1 MKVLIVGAGPAGST
15 AAYYLAKA
23 GIDVTVL
30 EKTSFPRE
38 KVCGDGLTPRAVREI
53 QKLGLPHPE
62 ADGWRRNKG
71 LRLIAGG
78 RTIELP
84 WPEVSDFPQYGLIR
98 TRLGFDEELAR
109 HAAVRRRRRAGTAQ
123 RHRGAARRRRPRD
136 RRPRR
141 AAGRGRTQDGR
152 DARLQRRRRA
162 RRGRKLHPHRRV
174 AGHPEARRPARS
186 ASPCAPTSPRP
197 RHDDDWMEGWLE
209 LPGRDGKLLPGYGW
223 VFGVG
228 DGTSNV
234 GLGILNSSKE
244 FGKLDYKQV
253 LREWTAGM
261 PAEWGF
267 TPENQVGEIRG
278 AALPMGFNRTPHY
291 SPGLLLLGDAG
302 GMVSP
307 FNGEGISYAMESARF
322 AAEFIIDA
330 AARVRFG
337 AAGQRPTPTPTSR
350 GTRTTCGTS
359 GARHFTLGRAFAAAD
374 RQARRHEARPADR
387 HAHSCADALRG
398 ADAGQPHRSGGQ
410 GLRGQGH
417 PASWNRWSRP
427 RPTRHVQ
434 RASRT
439 PAPTPRFPQ
448 QKLGLTR
455 DQLCRPQLDAR
466 RTRPAELR
474 TRPQHHRHRHRPAA
488 AGRLRGHRG
497 GRRTGPR
504 HHHQPGPGGEEAPRS
519 HRQLRSAG

>member
-1 MKVLIVGAGPAGST
+1 MNVLIVGAGPAGST
-15 AAYYLAKA
+15 AAYYLARA
-23 GIDVTVL
+23 GIAVTVL

-53 QKLGLPHPE
+53 QKLGLPHAE

-84 WPEVSDFPQYGLIR
+84 WPEVSDFPTYGLIR

-109 HAAVRRRRRAGTAQ
+109 HAQAAGAVVLERHSVTEALRSEDGRVIGARAAILDESGRKTGETRDFHADVVLAADGNSTRTAVSLGMHKRDDRPLGVAVRTYF
-123 RHRGAARRRRPRD
+123 
-136 RRPRR
+136 
-141 AAGRGRTQDGR
+141 
-152 DARLQRRRRA
+152 
-162 RRGRKLHPHRRV
+162 
-174 AGHPEARRPARS
+174 
-186 ASPCAPTSPRP
+186 TSPRT
-197 RHDDDWMEGWLE
+197 DDEWMEGWLE
-209 LPGRDGKLLPGYGW
+209 LPGKSGKPLPGYGW

-330 AARVRFG
+330 SARRA
-337 AAGQRPTPTPTSR
+337 AAGEYDADAHL
-350 GTRTTCGTS
+350 
-359 GARHFTLGRAFAAAD
+359 ARYADYVRDEWGSHFTLGRVFAALIGK
-374 RQARRHEARPADR
+374 PAVMKL
-387 HAHSCADALRG
+387 ALRTG
-398 ADAGQPHRSGGQ
+398 MPLPLLMRFVVRLLANLTDSSAKGFEDRMIRVLES
-410 GLRGQGH
+410 LV
-417 PASWNRWSRP
+417 PATSNMTPS
-427 RPTRHVQ
+427 
-434 RASRT
+434 AST
-439 PAPTPRFPQ
+439 APAT
-448 QKLGLTR
+448 
-455 DQLCRPQLDAR
+455 
-466 RTRPAELR
+466 
-474 TRPQHHRHRHRPAA
+474 
-488 AGRLRGHRG
+488 
-497 GRRTGPR
+497 
-504 HHHQPGPGGEEAPRS
+504 PGGGTE
-519 HRQLRSAG
+519 SAVSAAKS

>member
-15 AAYYLAKA
+15 AAFYLAQA
-23 GIDVTVL
+23 GLDVTVL

-53 QKLGLPHPE
+53 QKLGLAHPE
-62 ADGWRRNKG
+62 SEGWRRNKG

-84 WPEVSDFPQYGLIR
+84 WPEVADFPQYGLIR

-109 HAAVRRRRRAGTAQ
+109 HAESAGAVVLERHSVTEALRSEDGRVTGARAALLDDAGRKTGETRDFSADVVLAADGNSTRTALSLGIHKRDDRPLGVAVRTYF
-123 RHRGAARRRRPRD
+123 
-136 RRPRR
+136 
-141 AAGRGRTQDGR
+141 
-152 DARLQRRRRA
+152 
-162 RRGRKLHPHRRV
+162 
-174 AGHPEARRPARS
+174 
-186 ASPCAPTSPRP
+186 TSP

-253 LREWTAGM
+253 LREWTAAM
-261 PAEWGF
+261 PSDWGF

-322 AAEFIIDA
+322 AAEFIIDTAARSA
-330 AARVRFG
+330 AAGWSGSDADAHLAGYADFVRDQWG
-337 AAGQRPTPTPTSR
+337 S
-350 GTRTTCGTS
+350 
-359 GARHFTLGRAFAAAD
+359 HFTLGRAFAAVIG
-374 RQARRHEARPADR
+374 RPAVMKL
-387 HAHSCADALRG
+387 ALRTG
-398 ADAGQPHRSGGQ
+398 MPLPVLMKFVVRLLANLTDPSAKGIEDRMIRV
-410 GLRGQGH
+410 LEALV
-417 PASWNRWSRP
+417 PATSNTRP
-427 RPTRHVQ
+427 VTD
-434 RASRT
+434 SN
-439 PAPTPRFPQ
+439 PRIPQ
-448 QKLGLTR
+448 QKVR
-455 DQLCRPQLDAR
+455 VNP
-466 RTRPAELR
+466 
-474 TRPQHHRHRHRPAA
+474 
-488 AGRLRGHRG
+488 
-497 GRRTGPR
+497 
-504 HHHQPGPGGEEAPRS
+504 
-519 HRQLRSAG
+519 

>member
-15 AAYYLAKA
+15 AAYYLAQA
-23 GIDVTVL
+23 GVQVTVL

-62 ADGWRRNKG
+62 AEGWRRNKG

-109 HAAVRRRRRAGTAQ
+109 HAQAAGATVLERHSVTEALRSEDGRVTGVRAALLDGAGRKTGETRDFDADIVLAADGNSTRTAVSLGIHKRDDRPLGVAVRTYF
-123 RHRGAARRRRPRD
+123 
-136 RRPRR
+136 
-141 AAGRGRTQDGR
+141 
-152 DARLQRRRRA
+152 
-162 RRGRKLHPHRRV
+162 
-174 AGHPEARRPARS
+174 
-186 ASPCAPTSPRP
+186 TSP

-330 AARVRFG
+330 AARQRAGAWEPGSASDADAHLARYADYVR
-337 AAGQRPTPTPTSR
+337 GQWGS
-350 GTRTTCGTS
+350 
-359 GARHFTLGRAFAAAD
+359 HFTLGRAFAAVIGK
-374 RQARRHEARPADR
+374 PAVMKL
-387 HAHSCADALRG
+387 ALRTG
-398 ADAGQPHRSGGQ
+398 MPIPV
-410 GLRGQGH
+410 LM
-417 PASWNRWSRP
+417 
-427 RPTRHVQ
+427 
-434 RASRT
+434 
-439 PAPTPRFPQ
+439 RFVVR
-448 QKLGLTR
+448 LLANLT
-455 DQLCRPQLDAR
+455 D
-466 RTRPAELR
+466 
-474 TRPQHHRHRHRPAA
+474 PAA
-488 AGRLRGHRG
+488 KGFEDRVIRVLEGLVPATSNAGGLPPSS
-497 GRRTGPR
+497 TN
-504 HHHQPGPGGEEAPRS
+504 
-519 HRQLRSAG
+519 SAVSATKVRVNP

>member
-1 MKVLIVGAGPAGST
+1 VNVLIVGAGPAGST

-23 GIDVTVL
+23 GIEVTVL

-109 HAAVRRRRRAGTAQ
+109 HAQAAGAEILELHSVTEALHSEDGRVTGVRAALLDESGRKTGQTRDFSADVVLAADGNSTRTAVSLGMHKRDDRPLGVAVRTYF
-123 RHRGAARRRRPRD
+123 
-136 RRPRR
+136 
-141 AAGRGRTQDGR
+141 
-152 DARLQRRRRA
+152 
-162 RRGRKLHPHRRV
+162 
-174 AGHPEARRPARS
+174 
-186 ASPCAPTSPRP
+186 TSP

-261 PAEWGF
+261 PADWGF
-267 TPENQVGEIRG
+267 TPDNQVGEIRG

-330 AARVRFG
+330 SARSSSNGTYDADAHLAGYADYVRDQWG
-337 AAGQRPTPTPTSR
+337 S
-350 GTRTTCGTS
+350 
-359 GARHFTLGRAFAAAD
+359 HFTLGRAFAALIGK
-374 RQARRHEARPADR
+374 PAVMKL
-387 HAHSCADALRG
+387 ALRTG
-398 ADAGQPHRSGGQ
+398 MPIPMLMRFVVRLLANLTDPSAKGFDDRAIRVLES
-410 GLRGQGH
+410 LV
-417 PASWNRWSRP
+417 PATSNTQSASN
-427 RPTRHVQ
+427 Q
-434 RASRT
+434 RY
-439 PAPTPRFPQ
+439 PQ
-448 QKLGLTR
+448 QKVR
-455 DQLCRPQLDAR
+455 VNP
-466 RTRPAELR
+466 
-474 TRPQHHRHRHRPAA
+474 
-488 AGRLRGHRG
+488 
-497 GRRTGPR
+497 
-504 HHHQPGPGGEEAPRS
+504 
-519 HRQLRSAG
+519 

>member
-15 AAYYLAKA
+15 AAYYLAQA

-71 LRLIAGG
+71 LRLLAGG
-78 RTIELP
+78 RSIELP

-109 HAAVRRRRRAGTAQ
+109 HARSAGAVVLERHSVTEALRSDDGRVTGVRAALLDDAGRKTGETRDFTADVVLAADGNSTRTAVSLGIRKRDDRPLGVAVRTYF
-123 RHRGAARRRRPRD
+123 
-136 RRPRR
+136 
-141 AAGRGRTQDGR
+141 
-152 DARLQRRRRA
+152 
-162 RRGRKLHPHRRV
+162 
-174 AGHPEARRPARS
+174 
-186 ASPCAPTSPRP
+186 TSP

-261 PAEWGF
+261 PPEWGF

-330 AARVRFG
+330 SSRSASAGWSAADADARLAGYADYVRDQWG
-337 AAGQRPTPTPTSR
+337 S
-350 GTRTTCGTS
+350 
-359 GARHFTLGRAFAAAD
+359 HFTLGRAFAALIGK
-374 RQARRHEARPADR
+374 PAVMKL
-387 HAHSCADALRG
+387 ALRTG
-398 ADAGQPHRSGGQ
+398 MPIPV
-410 GLRGQGH
+410 LM
-417 PASWNRWSRP
+417 
-427 RPTRHVQ
+427 
-434 RASRT
+434 
-439 PAPTPRFPQ
+439 RFVVR
-448 QKLGLTR
+448 LLANLT
-455 DQLCRPQLDAR
+455 D
-466 RTRPAELR
+466 
-474 TRPQHHRHRHRPAA
+474 PAA
-488 AGRLRGHRG
+488 KGFEDRVIRVLESLVPATSNQSLSSTHG
-497 GRRTGPR
+497 T
-504 HHHQPGPGGEEAPRS
+504 S
-519 HRQLRSAG
+519 HSSADSADSATKVRVNP

>member
-15 AAYYLAKA
+15 AAYYLAQA

-30 EKTSFPRE
+30 EKTAFPRE

-53 QKLGLPHPE
+53 QKLGLPHSVE
-62 ADGWRRNKG
+62 DGWRRNKG

-84 WPEVSDFPQYGLIR
+84 WPEVSDFPTYGLIR
-98 TRLGFDEELAR
+98 TRLGFDESLAR
-109 HAAVRRRRRAGTAQ
+109 HAEAAGAVVLERHSVTTALQDDDGRVIGARAAILDESGRKTGETRDFHADVVLAADGNSTRTAVSLGMHKRDDRPLGVAVRTYF
-123 RHRGAARRRRPRD
+123 
-136 RRPRR
+136 
-141 AAGRGRTQDGR
+141 
-152 DARLQRRRRA
+152 
-162 RRGRKLHPHRRV
+162 
-174 AGHPEARRPARS
+174 
-186 ASPCAPTSPRP
+186 TSP

-209 LPGRDGKLLPGYGW
+209 LPGKSGKPLPGYGW

-261 PAEWGF
+261 PSEWGF

-322 AAEFIIDA
+322 AAEFLIDA
-330 AARVRFG
+330 SSRTASAGWNTDDADAHLSRYADYVRDQWG
-337 AAGQRPTPTPTSR
+337 S
-350 GTRTTCGTS
+350 
-359 GARHFTLGRAFAAAD
+359 HFTLGRAFAFLIGK
-374 RQARRHEARPADR
+374 PAVMKL
-387 HAHSCADALRG
+387 ALRTG
-398 ADAGQPHRSGGQ
+398 MPIPVLMRFVVRLLANLTDSSAKGFEDRVIRVLEMLVP
-410 GLRGQGH
+410 
-417 PASWNRWSRP
+417 
-427 RPTRHVQ
+427 PT
-434 RASRT
+434 SNT
-439 PAPTPRFPQ
+439 SS
-448 QKLGLTR
+448 
-455 DQLCRPQLDAR
+455 
-466 RTRPAELR
+466 TRPF
-474 TRPQHHRHRHRPAA
+474 AA
-488 AGRLRGHRG
+488 AGSD
-497 GRRTGPR
+497 TAVS
-504 HHHQPGPGGEEAPRS
+504 APTS
-519 HRQLRSAG
+519 

>member
-23 GIDVTVL
+23 GVDVTVL

-62 ADGWRRNKG
+62 NDGWRRNKG

-109 HAAVRRRRRAGTAQ
+109 HAQSAGAIILERHSVTDALHSEDGRVTGVRAALLDEAGRKTGETREFSADVVLAADGNSTRTAVSLGIQKRDDRPLGVAVRTYF
-123 RHRGAARRRRPRD
+123 
-136 RRPRR
+136 
-141 AAGRGRTQDGR
+141 
-152 DARLQRRRRA
+152 
-162 RRGRKLHPHRRV
+162 
-174 AGHPEARRPARS
+174 
-186 ASPCAPTSPRP
+186 TSPRT
-197 RHDDDWMEGWLE
+197 DDDWMEGWLE

-234 GLGILNSSKE
+234 GLGILNSSRE

-330 AARVRFG
+330 SARLSSSGGTYDADAHLARYADYVRDQWG
-337 AAGQRPTPTPTSR
+337 
-350 GTRTTCGTS
+350 
-359 GARHFTLGRAFAAAD
+359 RHFTLGRVFAALIGK
-374 RQARRHEARPADR
+374 PAVMKL
-387 HAHSCADALRG
+387 ALRTG
-398 ADAGQPHRSGGQ
+398 MPIPVLMRFVVRLLANLTDPSP
-410 GLRGQGH
+410 RGVEDRMIRILEALV
-417 PASWNRWSRP
+417 PATSNSP
-427 RPTRHVQ
+427 AASNQ
-434 RASRT
+434 RY
-439 PAPTPRFPQ
+439 PQ
-448 QKLGLTR
+448 QKVR
-455 DQLCRPQLDAR
+455 VNP
-466 RTRPAELR
+466 
-474 TRPQHHRHRHRPAA
+474 
-488 AGRLRGHRG
+488 
-497 GRRTGPR
+497 
-504 HHHQPGPGGEEAPRS
+504 
-519 HRQLRSAG
+519 